1 MARPRTIAIDG
12 PAASGKTVVGKL
24 LAKKLNCRF
33 LDTGIMYRATTWL
46 ALDRGIDVNDEEALG
61 RLASGTAIRLRET
74 DDTVVLIDGLELAD
88 ELRQP
93 EVDRAVSLVAKVPAV
108 RSALVEQQRRIA
120 GEGPAVVVGRD
131 IGTVVLPDADLK
143 VFLEA
148 SVSERATRRYMESI
162 NQGSRVEYA
171 EILKDLEA
179 RDELD
184 TGRAHSPL
192 HLADDAFLLNTDG
205 IGVEQVIK
213 KVLDLV
219 EGN

>member
-12 PAASGKTVVGKL
+12 PVASGKTAVGKL
-24 LAKKLNCRF
+24 LAKKLNYRF

-46 ALDRGIDVNDEEALG
+46 ALDRGLDLNDEEALG
-61 RLASGTAIRLRET
+61 RLAWGMTIQLKDA
-74 DDTVVLIDGLELAD
+74 DDNAVLIDGLELAD

-120 GEGPAVVVGRD
+120 REGPAVVVGRD

-143 VFLEA
+143 VFLDA
-148 SVSERATRRYMESI
+148 SVSERATRRYVEST

-171 EILKDLEA
+171 EVLKNLEE

-192 HLADDAFLLNTDG
+192 RSADGAILLNTDG
-205 IGVEQVIK
+205 MGVEQVIY

-219 EGN
+219 GRN